1 MLIYAL
7 FLDHKKKRI
16 VKKALLGRGFG
27 FGSNRMW
34 KAHSLQ
40 VNYVHCK

>member
-16 VKKALLGRGFG
+16 VKEALPGRGYG
-27 FGSNRMW
+27 FGSGKLTLFM
-34 KAHSLQ
+34 
-40 VNYVHCK
+40 